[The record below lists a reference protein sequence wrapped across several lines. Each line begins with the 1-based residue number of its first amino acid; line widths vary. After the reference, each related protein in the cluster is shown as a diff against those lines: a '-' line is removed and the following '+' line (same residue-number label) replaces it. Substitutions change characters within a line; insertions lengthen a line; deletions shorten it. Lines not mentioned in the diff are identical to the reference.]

1 MTPTKYNIA
10 FSITVDPDANFLE
23 VDSRATLSVL
33 YDLIE
38 GAIYDIDDIEISELQ
53 IQED

>member
-1 MTPTKYNIA
+1 MIPLTYNIT

-23 VDSRATLSVL
+23 VDPRTNLSVL

-38 GAIYDIDDIEISELQ
+38 DALYEIDDIKINDLQ
-53 IQED
+53 LQED